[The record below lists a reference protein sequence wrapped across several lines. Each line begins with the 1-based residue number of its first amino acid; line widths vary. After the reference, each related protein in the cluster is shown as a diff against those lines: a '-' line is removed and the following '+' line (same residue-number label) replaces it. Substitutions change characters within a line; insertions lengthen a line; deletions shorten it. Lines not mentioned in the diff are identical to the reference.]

1 MQNVRVDLGSASVR
15 MVQLKE
21 RHDELEKRLA
31 ELERHLS
38 LTRDEQLE
46 RSRLKKEKLRNHQVG
61 KNIVDRGSKEDD
73 AIFEKARVDVIGSFA
88 SIGLFDYDRNQ
99 HNCSIPFLGNFRRLQ
114 FCMQQPP
121 RLSLNDRLTIDD
133 VQRLVGQDPCT

>member
-38 LTRDEQLE
+38 LTPDEQLE
-46 RSRLKKEKLRNHQVG
+46 RSRLKKEKLRTKDELTRLGAVRAPSPALGAHER
-61 KNIVDRGSKEDD
+61 RGGRTGRLARTRSG
-73 AIFEKARVDVIGSFA
+73 ARASASIARVA
-88 SIGLFDYDRNQ
+88 S
-99 HNCSIPFLGNFRRLQ
+99 STKA
-114 FCMQQPP
+114 P
-121 RLSLNDRLTIDD
+121 RSRT
-133 VQRLVGQDPCT
+133 RG

>member
-38 LTRDEQLE
+38 LTPDEQLE
-46 RSRLKKEKLRNHQVG
+46 RSRLKKEKLRT
-61 KNIVDRGSKEDD
+61 KDELTR
-73 AIFEKARVDVIGSFA
+73 
-88 SIGLFDYDRNQ
+88 
-99 HNCSIPFLGNFRRLQ
+99 LGAVRA
-114 FCMQQPP
+114 P
-121 RLSLNDRLTIDD
+121 
-133 VQRLVGQDPCT
+133 